1 MLAGGVDALFVEI
14 MMTFSLPTFPQ
25 PLVPSVVWLGI
36 FLLPQANQNV
46 NA

>member
-1 MLAGGVDALFVEI
+1 MLAGGVDALSVEI

-25 PLVPSVVWLGI
+25 PLVPSTVWLGI